1 MTRTI
6 FRQGRI
12 VINYDIRGINR
23 EDLIIGNIRIQSV
36 NTINNVRIHNIFV
49 SFSKIK
55 EKQNS
60 SFDEQGAIFYGTY
73 GFLIRNYNATS
84 IVELKKRYK
93 NYETEEGRRT
103 KYLCIPIE
111 EMRLGTAQSGLVK
124 AVFSDMK
131 DNLNSLLDKL
141 QLVNTKSDR
150 EVQNSLKFFPYYLIE
165 EAKAGNHYSAKTS
178 KKYYISDKLKIR
190 NKAIR
195 IPIGGQPKR

>member
-23 EDLIIGNIRIQSV
+23 GDLIIGNIRIQSV

-141 QLVNTKSDR
+141 QLVNTKSD
-150 EVQNSLKFFPYYLIE
+150 
-165 EAKAGNHYSAKTS
+165 
-178 KKYYISDKLKIR
+178 
-190 NKAIR
+190 
-195 IPIGGQPKR
+195 